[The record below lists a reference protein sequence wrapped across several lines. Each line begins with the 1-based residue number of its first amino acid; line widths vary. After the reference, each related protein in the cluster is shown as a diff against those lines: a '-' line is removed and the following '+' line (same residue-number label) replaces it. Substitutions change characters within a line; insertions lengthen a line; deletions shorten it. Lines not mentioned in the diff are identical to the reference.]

1 MVSSITLHNKRKQ
14 RNRRALKNKS
24 NGKLRLSVFRSS
36 RHIYG
41 QIIDDL
47 NGITITSASSLESE
61 IKKQFKNC
69 GTKEVAKIVG
79 KLLAQKA
86 IKKGIKNKKVFKR
99 GDIIFWRGH
108 VAICLNTREL
118 IHAYGPRKKVIIMPI
133 IKTIKLIEKT
143 ANLKVIKIISI

>member
-1 MVSSITLHNKRKQ
+1 MGSSVTLHNKRKQ

-47 NGITITSASSLESE
+47 NGITITAASSLESK

-86 IKKGIKNKKVFKR
+86 IKKGIKNVVFDR
-99 GDIIFWRGH
+99 GGYIYHGRVKNFADAARERWFNILRIIN
-108 VAICLNTREL
+108 VKN
-118 IHAYGPRKKVIIMPI
+118 
-133 IKTIKLIEKT
+133 
-143 ANLKVIKIISI
+143 